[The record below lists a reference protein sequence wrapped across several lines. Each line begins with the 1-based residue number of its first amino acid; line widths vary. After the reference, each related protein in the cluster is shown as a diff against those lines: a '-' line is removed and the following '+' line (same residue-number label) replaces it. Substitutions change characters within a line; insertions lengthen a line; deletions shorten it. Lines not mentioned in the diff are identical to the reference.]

1 MATQQ
6 KTALVTGGTSG
17 IGLEL
22 AKLFAEDQYNLVLVA
37 RKEDEL
43 SQAATEIQQ
52 QYGVQVTTIAK
63 DLMQRQAP
71 FEVYDEIKAKG
82 IQIDALVNNAGQGQ
96 YGTFTT
102 TDINRELDIVQLN
115 IGATTVFTKLY
126 LQEMVARNDGKILQ
140 LASLASELPGPLQS
154 VYHATKAFIL
164 SFTESI
170 QEENKDS
177 KVTITA
183 LLPGLTDTDFFN
195 KAHMTQ
201 AKNVAAGGAMPA
213 ADVAKDG
220 YKALMNGDKRV
231 IAGFMNNVQ
240 VAMSNVLPDPV
251 LAAIVHKQSAPV
263 DGDESAR

>member
-1 MATQQ
+1 MADQS
-6 KTALVTGGTSG
+6 KYALVTGGTSG
-17 IGLEL
+17 IGREL
-22 AKLFAEDQYNLVLVA
+22 AKLFAADKYNLVLVA
-37 RKEDEL
+37 RSQDEL
-43 SQAATEIQQ
+43 TQTATEFQQ
-52 QYGVQVTTIAK
+52 QYGVEVKTIAK

-71 FEVYDEIKAKG
+71 FEVYDEIKAQG
-82 IQIDALVNNAGQGQ
+82 IQIDALVNDAGQGQ

-115 IGATTVFTKLY
+115 IGATIVLTKLY

-154 VYHATKAFIL
+154 VYHATKAFVL

-201 AKNVAAGGAMPA
+201 AKNVAEGGAMTA
-213 ADVAKDG
+213 TDVAKDG

-240 VAMSNVLPDPV
+240 VAMSNVLPDTV
-251 LAAIVHKQSAPV
+251 LAAMVHKQSAPV

>member
-1 MATQQ
+1 MADQS
-6 KTALVTGGTSG
+6 KTALITGGTSG

-22 AKLFAEDQYNLVLVA
+22 AKLFAADQYNLVLVA
-37 RKEDEL
+37 RSQDEL
-43 SQAATEIQQ
+43 QQAAQELQQ

-71 FEVYDEIKAKG
+71 FEVYDEIKGKG
-82 IQIDALVNNAGQGQ
+82 LRIDALVNDAGQGQ

-102 TDINRELDIVQLN
+102 TDLNRELDIVQLN
-115 IGATTVFTKLY
+115 IGATVALTKFY

-154 VYHATKAFIL
+154 VYHGTKAFVL

-177 KVTITA
+177 NVTITA

-201 AKNVAAGGAMPA
+201 AKNVAEGGAMPA

-220 YKALMNGDKRV
+220 YQALMNGDKRV
-231 IAGFMNNVQ
+231 IAGFTNKAQ
-240 VAMSNVLPDPV
+240 VAMSNVLPDSV
-251 LAAIVHKQSAPV
+251 LASMVHKQSAPV

>member
-1 MATQQ
+1 MAESQ
-6 KTALVTGGTSG
+6 KHALITGGTSG
-17 IGLEL
+17 IGLEI
-22 AKLFAEDQYNLVLVA
+22 AKLFAADMHNLIIVA
-37 RKEDEL
+37 RSQDEL
-43 SQAATEIQQ
+43 SRVATEIKQ
-52 QYGVQVTTIAK
+52 QYGVEVLTIAK

-71 FEVYDEIKAKG
+71 FDVYDEIKAHG
-82 IQIDALVNNAGQGQ
+82 IQVDALVNDAGQGQ

-115 IGATTVFTKLY
+115 IGATITLTKLY
-126 LQEMVARNDGKILQ
+126 LQEMVARNEGKILQ

-154 VYHATKAFIL
+154 VYHGTKAFVL

-201 AKNVAAGGAMPA
+201 AKNVAEGGAM
-213 ADVAKDG
+213 
-220 YKALMNGDKRV
+220 
-231 IAGFMNNVQ
+231 
-240 VAMSNVLPDPV
+240 
-251 LAAIVHKQSAPV
+251 
-263 DGDESAR
+263 